1 MDLTR
6 TPDAAARALYLREEE
21 LIAGLQL
28 FGDARAALTRH
39 GEAIA
44 AREGLAPAELRM
56 MDTIARR
63 PGLGFG
69 ELLSALSV
77 TKQSAHRVLRGLMGR
92 DLVRQRADGADGR
105 RRRLYLSADG
115 EGLVHKIS
123 ARRTRR
129 LAAAYRLAGPEAV
142 AGFRAVLAALAQ
154 TRRNE
159 E

>member
-1 MDLTR
+1 QESLAHLDIR
-6 TPDAAARALYLREEE
+6 PVTPLR
-21 LIAGLQL
+21 GCST
-28 FGDARAALTRH
+28 G
-39 GEAIA
+39 G
-44 AREGLAPAELRM
+44 RE
-56 MDTIARR
+56 
-63 PGLGFG
+63 
-69 ELLSALSV
+69 
-77 TKQSAHRVLRGLMGR
+77 LRGLMGR
-92 DLVRQRADGADGR
+92 DLVRQRADGTDGR

-142 AGFRAVLAALAQ
+142 AGFRAVLAALTQ